1 MRQLSNDFI
10 LNLSTSLGAENV
22 LIIILCKRQNGFS
35 VIIVVNCVIWF
46 GQNYNVRISINVI
59 FFGLI
64 PVTLEISSDSR

>member
-35 VIIVVNCVIWF
+35 VIIVVNCGVWF
-46 GQNYNVRISINVI
+46 GQNYNFRITINVI